1 MEYFDVSSVA
11 RGIILK
17 RKKLLCVVN
26 VDWFFLSHRL
36 PVFAEAIKNN
46 YEVHIATTI
55 TDKLTVL
62 QNSGFIVH
70 PLNIHRSR
78 TGLFSVFFEFIQI
91 LSVIRTISPDIVH
104 LVTIKPVLLGGI
116 AARLVGVSSVVS
128 AVSGLGF
135 VFVSDGKMAFFRRK
149 VVTFLYRYA
158 FNHKNQRI
166 IFQNKEDLS
175 ELIKLTGVSKNK
187 TILIRGSGV
196 DLTLFKNL
204 PRDDGLR
211 IVMLAS
217 RLLIDKGV
225 VEFVDAAKLVN
236 KKFKKGRFVLVG
248 EPDLLNPA
256 AIKNEQINQWAQ
268 REIIEN
274 WGYRKDMHNV
284 LVMAEI
290 VVLPSYREG
299 FPKVLME
306 ASASGCAVVT
316 TDVPG
321 CRDVIKDGFTGL
333 LVPPRNVEKLAA
345 AISMLLDDTPRRKEM
360 GANSRE
366 RAEKLFDVKDVVSTH
381 IAIYED
387 LLSKNI

>member
-1 MEYFDVSSVA
+1 M
-11 RGIILK
+11 
-17 RKKLLCVVN
+17 
-26 VDWFFLSHRL
+26 
-36 PVFAEAIKNN
+36 
-46 YEVHIATTI
+46 
-55 TDKLTVL
+55 
-62 QNSGFIVH
+62 
-70 PLNIHRSR
+70 
-78 TGLFSVFFEFIQI
+78 
-91 LSVIRTISPDIVH
+91 
-104 LVTIKPVLLGGI
+104 
-116 AARLVGVSSVVS
+116 
-128 AVSGLGF
+128 
-135 VFVSDGKMAFFRRK
+135 
-149 VVTFLYRYA
+149 
-158 FNHKNQRI
+158 
-166 IFQNKEDLS
+166 
-175 ELIKLTGVSKNK
+175 IKLTGVSKNK

-204 PRDDGLR
+204 PRDDGLP

-248 EPDLLNPA
+248 EPDLMNPA

-360 GANSRE
+360 GENSRE

-381 IAIYED
+381 IA
-387 LLSKNI
+387 LSLIHI